1 MRFHMKKITLI
12 LNDDGLLED
21 LANAAERDGV
31 ALEDVV
37 IDAIYYWDAETT
49 LAPEEEAAIEAD
61 LRDWKKH
68 DVVSWEDDFR
78 MLKEDDAKLKAAF
91 LNLEREGGTEAR
103 AFLKTL
109 MDKMDQTARD
119 SSRRAVADTG
129 IRRAGVMV

>member
-1 MRFHMKKITLI
+1 MKKITLV

-21 LANAAERDGV
+21 LATAAERDGV

-37 IDAIYYWDAETT
+37 IDAIHYWDDETKLT
-49 LAPEEEAAIEAD
+49 PEEEAAIAAD
-61 LRDWKKH
+61 MRDCGEY
-68 DVVSWEDDFR
+68 DFISSEDDFR
-78 MLKEDDAKLKAAF
+78 MIEEDNAKLKAAF

-109 MDKMDQTARD
+109 MDKMDQAARD
-119 SSRRAVADTG
+119 PSRHAAADTG

>member
-1 MRFHMKKITLI
+1 MKKITLV

-21 LANAAERDGV
+21 LATAAERDGV

-37 IDAIYYWDAETT
+37 IDAIHYWDAETKLT
-49 LAPEEEAAIEAD
+49 PEEEAAIAAD
-61 LRDWKKH
+61 MRDCGEY
-68 DVVSWEDDFR
+68 DFISSEDDFR
-78 MLKEDDAKLKAAF
+78 MIEEDNAKLKAAF
-91 LNLEREGGTEAR
+91 LDLEREGGTEAR

-109 MDKMDQTARD
+109 MDKMDQAARD